1 MKGLGSG
8 KPQERQ
14 AARAISLGKGLSG
27 PRRAMAPEHV
37 SEFHTHLWRK
47 GRKRHAAGVKAF
59 RGDPVDQDDAV
70 AWQEKMVVGQ
80 IARALCDA
88 RAPAKTGEMTGTDQ
102 RDLGP
107 ACHPQRVLR

>member
-37 SEFHTHLWRK
+37 SEFHAHLWRK
-47 GRKRHAAGVKAF
+47 GRKRHAAGVK
-59 RGDPVDQDDAV
+59 
-70 AWQEKMVVGQ
+70 
-80 IARALCDA
+80 
-88 RAPAKTGEMTGTDQ
+88 
-102 RDLGP
+102 
-107 ACHPQRVLR
+107 